1 MKPASSATAFRG
13 LTWPELIPGTLLKR
27 YKRFLADVKLENG
40 EIVTAH
46 CPNTGSMK
54 GCSEPGRTIY
64 LSSHNNPR
72 RKYKYTWELIAMP
85 TSLVGVNTL
94 VPNRLVFKSIDQKL
108 IPELS
113 QYKRIQREVKIGEH
127 SRIDLMLND
136 GGAKRCY
143 IEIKNC
149 TLVSQAI
156 AQFPDAVTSR
166 GLKHIIELE
175 NLAGAGHRCMMFYFI
190 QRMDAQVFRPA
201 DHIDPAYGCRLR
213 QAVEKGLEVLAYD
226 VRINLQGIELNKNI
240 PCDLS

>member
-1 MKPASSATAFRG
+1 MKSSLSATASRG

-27 YKRFLADVKLENG
+27 YKRFLADVRLESG

-54 GCSEPGRTIY
+54 GCSEPGRTVY
-64 LSSHNNPR
+64 LSSHDNPK

-113 QYKRIQREVKIGEH
+113 GYNRIQREVKIGEH
-127 SRIDLMLND
+127 SRIDLMLTD
-136 GGAKRCY
+136 GSAKHCY

-149 TLVSQAI
+149 TLVSEGI
-156 AQFPDAVTSR
+156 ARFPDAVTSR
-166 GLKHIIELE
+166 GLKHIVELE
-175 NLAGAGHRCMMFYFI
+175 NLAEAGHRCMMFYFI
-190 QRMDAQVFRPA
+190 QRMDAQAFQPA
-201 DHIDPAYGCRLR
+201 DHIDPAYGRRLR
-213 QAVEKGLEVLAYD
+213 QAVANGIEVLAYD
-226 VRINLQGIELNKNI
+226 VRIDLQGIELDKKI
-240 PCDLS
+240 TCKL

>member
-1 MKPASSATAFRG
+1 MKPSSSAATIRG
-13 LTWPELIPGTLLKR
+13 LTWPELIPGILLKR
-27 YKRFLADVKLENG
+27 YKRFLADVKLESG

-64 LSSHNNPR
+64 LSSHKNPK

-94 VPNRLVFKSIDQKL
+94 VPNRLVFKSIYEKL

-113 QYKRIQREVKIGEH
+113 EYDHIEREVKVGEH

-136 GGAKRCY
+136 GDTKRCY

-149 TLVSQAI
+149 TLVSKAI

-166 GLKHIIELE
+166 GLKHIAELE
-175 NLAGAGHRCMMFYFI
+175 NLAKAGHRSMMFYFI
-190 QRMDAQVFRPA
+190 QRTDAQVFRPA
-201 DHIDPAYGCRLR
+201 DHIDPEYGRRLR
-213 QAVEKGLEVLAYD
+213 QAVGKGIEVLAYD

-240 PCDLS
+240 PCEL

>member
-1 MKPASSATAFRG
+1 MKPESSATAFRG

-94 VPNRLVFKSIDQKL
+94 VPNRLVAESIDQKL

-113 QYKRIQREVKIGEH
+113 EYSHIEREVKINAN
-127 SRIDLMLND
+127 SRIDLMLHS

-143 IEIKNC
+143 VEIKNC
-149 TLVSQAI
+149 TLVSKSI
-156 AQFPDAVTSR
+156 AQFPDAITSR

-175 NLAGAGHRCMMFYFI
+175 RLAEAGHRCLMFYFI
-190 QRMDAQVFRPA
+190 QRMDARVFRPA
-201 DHIDPAYGCRLR
+201 DHIDPAYGRRLR
-213 QAVEKGLEVLAYD
+213 QAVEKGIEVLAYD
-226 VRINLQGIELNKNI
+226 VRISLQGIELNKKI
-240 PCDLS
+240 FCEL

>member
-1 MKPASSATAFRG
+1 MKPSSSETSSRG
-13 LTWPELIPGTLLKR
+13 LTWPELTPGVLLKR
-27 YKRFLADVKLENG
+27 YKRFLADVKLETG

-64 LSSHNNPR
+64 LSSHNNPK

-94 VPNRLVFKSIDQKL
+94 VPNRLVFKSIEQKL

-113 QYKRIQREVKIGEH
+113 GYNRIQREVKIGDH
-127 SRIDLMLND
+127 SRIDLMLTD
-136 GGAKRCY
+136 GGAKSCY

-149 TLVSQAI
+149 TLVDETI

-166 GLKHIIELE
+166 GRKHLVELE
-175 NLAGAGHRCMMFYFI
+175 NLVKAGHRCMMFYFI

-201 DHIDPAYGCRLR
+201 DHIDPEYGRRLR
-213 QAVEKGLEVLAYD
+213 QAVENGIEVLAYD

-240 PCDLS
+240 PCEL

>member
-1 MKPASSATAFRG
+1 
-13 LTWPELIPGTLLKR
+13 
-27 YKRFLADVKLENG
+27 VKLETG

-64 LSSHNNPR
+64 LSSHNNPK

-113 QYKRIQREVKIGEH
+113 GYNGIQREVKIGDH
-127 SRIDLMLND
+127 SRIDLMLTD
-136 GGAKRCY
+136 GSAKHCY

-149 TLVSQAI
+149 TLVNEAV

-166 GLKHIIELE
+166 GRKHLVELE
-175 NLAGAGHRCMMFYFI
+175 NCVKAGHRCMMFYFI
-190 QRMDAQVFRPA
+190 QRMDARVFRPA
-201 DHIDPAYGCRLR
+201 DQIDPEYGRRLR
-213 QAVEKGLEVLAYD
+213 QAADKGVEVLAYD
-226 VRINLQGIELNKNI
+226 VRINLHGIELNKKI
-240 PCDLS
+240 PCEL

>member
-1 MKPASSATAFRG
+1 MKPSSSATTIKG

-27 YKRFLADVKLENG
+27 YKRFLADVKLESG

-54 GCSEPGRTIY
+54 GCSERGRRIY
-64 LSSHNNPR
+64 LSSHNNPK

-113 QYKRIQREVKIGEH
+113 EYNHIEREVKVGEH

-136 GGAKRCY
+136 GGTKRCY

-149 TLVSQAI
+149 TLVSKAI

-166 GLKHIIELE
+166 GLKHIAELE
-175 NLAGAGHRCMMFYFI
+175 NLAKAGHRCMMFYFI

-201 DHIDPAYGCRLR
+201 DHIDPEYGRRLR
-213 QAVEKGLEVLAYD
+213 QAVGKGIEVLAYD

-240 PCDLS
+240 PCEL

>member
-1 MKPASSATAFRG
+1 MKPSTSATASRG

-27 YKRFLADVKLENG
+27 YKRFLADVRLETG

-54 GCSEPGRTIY
+54 GCAEPGRTVY
-64 LSSHNNPR
+64 LSSHHNPK

-113 QYKRIQREVKIGEH
+113 EYNSIRREVKIGEH
-127 SRIDLMLND
+127 SRIDLMLTD

-143 IEIKNC
+143 VEIKNC
-149 TLVSQAI
+149 TLVSEGI
-156 AQFPDAVTSR
+156 ARFPDAVTSR

-175 NLAGAGHRCMMFYFI
+175 KLAEAGHRCMMFYFI
-190 QRMDAQVFRPA
+190 QRMDALVFRPA
-201 DHIDPAYGCRLR
+201 DDIDSAYGRRLR
-213 QAVEKGLEVLAYD
+213 LAVEKGIEVLAYD
-226 VRINLQGIELNKNI
+226 VRIELQGIELNKKI
-240 PCDLS
+240 PCEL